1 MTSLKTT
8 KNGAELA
15 VIVTGGA
22 RGIGQA
28 FAQRLAQD
36 GFHVAIVDM
45 VGAETS
51 ADQLVR
57 AGFSAKGYTANV
69 THASDWDLLLKD
81 IVTSGKVL
89 HGLVNN
95 AAMFASLE
103 MQNFEQVTRHEWMQV
118 MEVNTYGPFLATQ
131 KVAPLLAARG
141 GGAIVNIASTAP
153 LKGITGMPHYV
164 CSKAAVIAMTRTLAR
179 ELGDRG
185 IKVNAVAPGF
195 TLSEGVLLNKEHVEK
210 FRNIG
215 KNARAIKRDQLPED
229 LQGAVSF
236 LMGLDAAFMTGQT
249 LVVDGGAY
257 FV

>member
-8 KNGAELA
+8 KDGSELA
-15 VIVTGGA
+15 VVVTGGA
-22 RGIGQA
+22 RGIGHA

-36 GFHVAIVDM
+36 GFHVAIVDT
-45 VGAETS
+45 VGAEDS
-51 ADQLVR
+51 ALQLVR

-69 THASDWDLLLKD
+69 TKADDWDMLLNDL
-81 IVTSGKVL
+81 VSSGKTL

-95 AAMFASLE
+95 AAMFAGME
-103 MQNFEQVTRHEWMQV
+103 MLNFEQVTRDEWLQV
-118 MEVNTYGPFLATQ
+118 MEVNTYGPFLAIQ
-131 KVAPLLAARG
+131 KVTPLLAANG
-141 GGAIVNIASTAP
+141 GGAIVNMASTAP

-164 CSKAAVIAMTRTLAR
+164 SSKGAVIAMTRSLAR

-185 IKVNAVAPGF
+185 INVNAIAPGF
-195 TLSEGVLLNKEHVEK
+195 TLSEGVFLNKEQVEK
-210 FRNIG
+210 FRDIG
-215 KNARAIKRDQLPED
+215 KNARAMKRDQLPQD

-236 LMGLDAAFMTGQT
+236 LMGLDSSFMTGQT